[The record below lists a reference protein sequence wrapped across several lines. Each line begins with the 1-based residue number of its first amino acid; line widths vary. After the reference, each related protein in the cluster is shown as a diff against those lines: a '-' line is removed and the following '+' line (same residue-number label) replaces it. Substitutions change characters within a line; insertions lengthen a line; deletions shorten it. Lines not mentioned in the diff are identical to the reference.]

1 VHGTQCEFV
10 LREDGTDGD
19 DGDMIAQWLPS
30 RLCIYAIWLARVR
43 PYRRRQQTQQEDPLT
58 TITPGGPAIAQERR
72 LVTSVPGP
80 RSQQI
85 QARKSAAVARGVGTT
100 LPVYVV
106 AAGGGVVVDADGN
119 SLIDFGSGIAVTT
132 VGNSAPAVV
141 AAVTEQVQAFTHTCF
156 MVTPYDGYVRV
167 AEALNGITP
176 GRHEKRT
183 VLFNSGAEAVE
194 NAVKIARAHTNRQAV
209 VVFDHAYHGRTNL
222 TMAMTAKNQPY
233 KHGFGP
239 FASEIYRV
247 PTSFPFR
254 DGDIDGPAAARRA
267 IDIIDKQVGAENVAA
282 VVIEPIHGEGGFIV
296 PAPGFL
302 PALVDWCRDN
312 GVVFVADEVQTGF
325 ARTGAMFACEH
336 EGVVPDLIATAK
348 GIAGGLPLSAV
359 TGRAEIMDAPHVG
372 GLGGT
377 YGGNPLACAAALA
390 VIETIEDDGLLD
402 RAREIGKVMIER
414 LTAIQARDPRIGD
427 VRGRGAMIA
436 VELVKPG
443 AGEPDAD
450 LTKRIASTAHGHGLI
465 VLTCGTHGNVLRF
478 LPPLS
483 IPDHLLHEG
492 LDVLDAAFK
501 ETR

>member
-1 VHGTQCEFV
+1 
-10 LREDGTDGD
+10 
-19 DGDMIAQWLPS
+19 
-30 RLCIYAIWLARVR
+30 
-43 PYRRRQQTQQEDPLT
+43 LT
-58 TITPGGPAIAQERR
+58 TIRPGGPTITQVRR
-72 LVTSVPGP
+72 LVTSIPGP
-80 RSQQI
+80 RSQQLD
-85 QARKSAAVARGVGTT
+85 ARKSAAVARGVGTT
-100 LPVYVV
+100 LPVYAV
-106 AAGGGVVVDADGN
+106 AAGGGVIVDADGN
-119 SLIDFGSGIAVTT
+119 SLIDFGSGIAVTN

-141 AAVTEQVQAFTHTCF
+141 AAVTEQVQSFTHTCF

-167 AEALNGITP
+167 AEALNQLTP

-194 NAVKIARAHTNRQAV
+194 NAVKIARAHTKRQAV

-233 KHGFGP
+233 KSGYGP

-247 PTSFPFR
+247 PASFPFR
-254 DGDIDGPAAARRA
+254 DGDADGPAAARRA
-267 IDIIDKQVGAENVAA
+267 IDIIDRQVGAENVAA
-282 VVIEPIHGEGGFIV
+282 MVIEPIHGEGGFIV

-302 PALVDWCRDN
+302 PGLVDWCRDN

-359 TGRAEIMDAPHVG
+359 TGRAQIMDAAHVG

-390 VIETIEDDGLLD
+390 VIDAIKDDGLID
-402 RAREIGKVMIER
+402 RAREIGKVMVER
-414 LTAIQARDPRIGD
+414 LTAIRAGDPRVGD
-427 VRGRGAMIA
+427 IRGRGAMIA

-443 AGEPDAD
+443 TTEPDAD
-450 LTKRIASTAHGHGLI
+450 LTKRIAGSAHAQGLV
-465 VLTCGTHGNVLRF
+465 VLTCGTYGNVLRF

-483 IPDHLLHEG
+483 IPDHLLTEG
-492 LDVLDAAFK
+492 LDVLADVFQ